1 MTNKLMYFIGNWKM
15 FGHFGSIKI
24 INRIQR
30 FLIKYRKMYKKNK
43 IILCIPSILI
53 RDFTKKTKA
62 KYISIGAQNCH
73 QNEKYGPFTGSI
85 NASMIR
91 KSGAKY
97 VILGHSENRLEGET
111 NKIIKAKIQS
121 ALKEKLNVIFCIG
134 ESYKEKKQ
142 NKTFSVLKK
151 QMKGSLLK
159 KYNLNKVIIAYEPV
173 WSIGSG
179 KVLNNKQL
187 KKIFLFIKHQYKKIF
202 KLKNS
207 PIVLYG
213 GSVNS
218 KNIRI
223 FSTISEIDGFLIGG
237 ASTSSKKFIDIIK
250 NYYK

>member
-1 MTNKLMYFIGNWKM
+1 
-15 FGHFGSIKI
+15 
-24 INRIQR
+24 
-30 FLIKYRKMYKKNK
+30 MYKKNK

-159 KYNLNKVIIAYEPV
+159 KYNLNKVILLM
-173 WSIGSG
+173 SLFGQL
-179 KVLNNKQL
+179 VLEKSQITSNL
-187 KKIFLFIKHQYKKIF
+187 KKYFFL
-202 KLKNS
+202 
-207 PIVLYG
+207 
-213 GSVNS
+213 
-218 KNIRI
+218 
-223 FSTISEIDGFLIGG
+223 
-237 ASTSSKKFIDIIK
+237 
-250 NYYK
+250 